1 VRKGFSSC
9 GSGRRPWFH
18 WCTSRKRNGRESAA
32 EREVLKVEEEL
43 DQAFAKGD
51 TATLDRIWADD
62 VIYTSASGQVFTKAQ
77 YPERFRSGARKFDS
91 FAHDDIRVRLYGNM
105 AVLTGRST
113 SVLHDG
119 GKLSAGPRRFTHI
132 YVKQDGRWRLVAH
145 QVTDVAK
152 E

>member
-1 VRKGFSSC
+1 MRRKLLLFMAAAVMLALVHLVEGAEA
-9 GSGRRPWFH
+9 
-18 WCTSRKRNGRESAA
+18 ESEA
-32 EREVLKVEEEL
+32 EKEVLKAEEEL

-51 TATLDRIWADD
+51 TNVLDSIWADD
-62 VIYTSASGQVFTKAQ
+62 VVYTSASGQVFTKAQ
-77 YPERFRSGARKFDS
+77 YLARFQSGARKFDS

-119 GKLSAGPRRFTHI
+119 SKLSAGPRRFTHI
-132 YVKQDGRWRLVAH
+132 YVKLDGRWRLVAH

>member
-1 VRKGFSSC
+1 MAAAVMLAFAGIYIVD
-9 GSGRRPWFH
+9 GAEP
-18 WCTSRKRNGRESAA
+18 ESDA
-32 EREVLKVEEEL
+32 EKEVLKVEEEL

-51 TATLDRIWADD
+51 TNLLDSIWGDD
-62 VIYTSASGQVFTKAQ
+62 VVYTSASGQVFTKAQ
-77 YPERFRSGARKFDS
+77 YLARFQSGARKFDS
-91 FAHDDIRVRLYGNM
+91 FAHDDIRVRLYENM

-119 GKLSAGPRRFTHI
+119 SKFSAGPRRFTHI
-132 YVKQDGRWRLVAH
+132 YVKQGGRWRLVAH

>member
-1 VRKGFSSC
+1 M
-9 GSGRRPWFH
+9 
-18 WCTSRKRNGRESAA
+18 
-32 EREVLKVEEEL
+32 LKVEEEL
-43 DQAFAKGD
+43 DQALAKGD